1 MFSDNRCKNS
11 YLVRVAG
18 RKYLF
23 AAVCTIAL
31 AAMYAS
37 CATSTYMGRWLKWR
51 ASDTDDYQRFP
62 CFQFKASANPF
73 HFSTSSHPNLGNLK
87 VTTGKGRKAELE
99 TVLNSHETTAFIVI
113 RNDSILYEGYY
124 NGSARHS
131 VNTTFSVAKSITALL
146 LGVAVD
152 EQLVTSLS
160 DPVTKYLPLLAATDP
175 LYQNVRI
182 DDLLDMRSGIQ
193 FRDHDLPWGDKP
205 KAYYCPQLRKRI
217 AELPVNGDVG
227 GRFKYNSYNPIVIGM
242 ILEKV
247 TGMPPARYFE
257 QKLWNKL
264 GMEYD
269 GSWSADSDLSMMT
282 KMESGI
288 NLRAIDFAKFGR
300 LLLKKGN
307 WEGEQVVSKA
317 WIDGSTKIDPAHQ
330 LSEFGPEIYYE
341 NFWWLYSSDHRNAY
355 IISGWGHLGQYL
367 YVFPENE
374 VIIVRMGKEVGGVE
388 SWGKIFKE
396 VTEFVTLH

>member
-73 HFSTSSHPNLGNLK
+73 HFSTSSHPNLGNLR
-87 VTTGKGRKAELE
+87 VTTGKGRKEELE

-124 NGSARHS
+124 NGSTRHS

-152 EQLVTSLS
+152 EQLVTSLN

-217 AELPVNGDVG
+217 AELPVSGDVG

>member
-1 MFSDNRCKNS
+1 M
-11 YLVRVAG
+11 AG

-146 LGVAVD
+146 LGVARRR
-152 EQLVTSLS
+152 
-160 DPVTKYLPLLAATDP
+160 AACH
-175 LYQNVRI
+175 
-182 DDLLDMRSGIQ
+182 
-193 FRDHDLPWGDKP
+193 FP
-205 KAYYCPQLRKRI
+205 K
-217 AELPVNGDVG
+217 
-227 GRFKYNSYNPIVIGM
+227 
-242 ILEKV
+242 
-247 TGMPPARYFE
+247 
-257 QKLWNKL
+257 
-264 GMEYD
+264 
-269 GSWSADSDLSMMT
+269 
-282 KMESGI
+282 
-288 NLRAIDFAKFGR
+288 
-300 LLLKKGN
+300 
-307 WEGEQVVSKA
+307 
-317 WIDGSTKIDPAHQ
+317 
-330 LSEFGPEIYYE
+330 
-341 NFWWLYSSDHRNAY
+341 
-355 IISGWGHLGQYL
+355 
-367 YVFPENE
+367 
-374 VIIVRMGKEVGGVE
+374 
-388 SWGKIFKE
+388 
-396 VTEFVTLH
+396 

>member
-1 MFSDNRCKNS
+1 M
-11 YLVRVAG
+11 
-18 RKYLF
+18 
-23 AAVCTIAL
+23 
-31 AAMYAS
+31 
-37 CATSTYMGRWLKWR
+37 
-51 ASDTDDYQRFP
+51 
-62 CFQFKASANPF
+62 
-73 HFSTSSHPNLGNLK
+73 
-87 VTTGKGRKAELE
+87 
-99 TVLNSHETTAFIVI
+99 
-113 RNDSILYEGYY
+113 
-124 NGSARHS
+124 
-131 VNTTFSVAKSITALL
+131 
-146 LGVAVD
+146 
-152 EQLVTSLS
+152 
-160 DPVTKYLPLLAATDP
+160 LAATDP